1 MEMQCYHNTAIIHSR
16 ASQKSACFIFPVKLY
31 LKREYDLHVFFY
43 LCSEWK
49 VKTNGLLIFFFKFI
63 GKPPPT
69 IFFMYDPNKNASWGT
84 LLDCLIV
91 IDELSAIKH
100 SI

>member
-1 MEMQCYHNTAIIHSR
+1 MQR
-16 ASQKSACFIFPVKLY
+16 MKSENQWAL
-31 LKREYDLHVFFY
+31 E
-43 LCSEWK
+43 
-49 VKTNGLLIFFFKFI
+49 FFFKKFI

-69 IFFMYDPNKNASWGT
+69 IFFFMYDPNKNASWGT

-91 IDELSAIKH
+91 IDELSAVKH

>member
-1 MEMQCYHNTAIIHSR
+1 MQCYHNTAIIHSR
-16 ASQKSACFIFPVKLY
+16 ASQKSACFIFPVKY
-31 LKREYDLHVFFY
+31 ISNASMICM
-43 LCSEWK
+43 CSFIYAANEKWK
-49 VKTNGLLIFFFKFI
+49 PMGSWIFFKKFI

-69 IFFMYDPNKNASWGT
+69 IFFLMYDPNKNASWGT

-91 IDELSAIKH
+91 IDELSPVKH

>member
-1 MEMQCYHNTAIIHSR
+1 MQR
-16 ASQKSACFIFPVKLY
+16 MKSENQWAL
-31 LKREYDLHVFFY
+31 D
-43 LCSEWK
+43 
-49 VKTNGLLIFFFKFI
+49 FFFLKF
-63 GKPPPT
+63 KPPPT

-91 IDELSAIKH
+91 IDELSPVKH

>member
-1 MEMQCYHNTAIIHSR
+1 MQR
-16 ASQKSACFIFPVKLY
+16 MKSENQWAL
-31 LKREYDLHVFFY
+31 D
-43 LCSEWK
+43 
-49 VKTNGLLIFFFKFI
+49 FFFLKF
-63 GKPPPT
+63 KPPPT

-91 IDELSAIKH
+91 IDELSAVKH

>member
-1 MEMQCYHNTAIIHSR
+1 MICMCS
-16 ASQKSACFIFPVKLY
+16 FIYAANEK
-31 LKREYDLHVFFY
+31 
-43 LCSEWK
+43 WK
-49 VKTNGLLIFFFKFI
+49 PMGSWFFFLKFI

-69 IFFMYDPNKNASWGT
+69 IFFFLMYDPNKNASWGT

-91 IDELSAIKH
+91 IDELSPVKH

>member
-1 MEMQCYHNTAIIHSR
+1 M
-16 ASQKSACFIFPVKLY
+16 KSENQWAL
-31 LKREYDLHVFFY
+31 E
-43 LCSEWK
+43 
-49 VKTNGLLIFFFKFI
+49 FFFKKFI

-69 IFFMYDPNKNASWGT
+69 IFFFMYDPNKNASWGT

-91 IDELSAIKH
+91 IDELSAVKH

>member
-1 MEMQCYHNTAIIHSR
+1 MQCYQNTAIIHSR
-16 ASQKSACFIFPVKLY
+16 ALQKSACFIFPVKLY

-49 VKTNGLLIFFFKFI
+49 VKTNGLLIFFLKFI

-69 IFFMYDPNKNASWGT
+69 IFLCMI
-84 LLDCLIV
+84 LIKMLV
-91 IDELSAIKH
+91 GAH
-100 SI
+100 Y

>member
-1 MEMQCYHNTAIIHSR
+1 MQRI
-16 ASQKSACFIFPVKLY
+16 KSENQWAL
-31 LKREYDLHVFFY
+31 D
-43 LCSEWK
+43 
-49 VKTNGLLIFFFKFI
+49 FFFLKFT

-69 IFFMYDPNKNASWGT
+69 IFFMYDPNKNASCGT

-91 IDELSAIKH
+91 IDELSPVKH

>member
-1 MEMQCYHNTAIIHSR
+1 M
-16 ASQKSACFIFPVKLY
+16 KSENQWAL
-31 LKREYDLHVFFY
+31 
-43 LCSEWK
+43 
-49 VKTNGLLIFFFKFI
+49 GFFFLKFI

-91 IDELSAIKH
+91 IDELSQVKY